1 MKNLLVILF
10 LSLSLFSS
18 VELTAQSIQ
27 IIQTSDITP
36 RQDTATL
43 NFCYDPQ
50 YLAAISNEMFK
61 QGNPRYIWVDLVKD
75 GYILLNEKKWYNLY
89 IGIESKESGGNIDI
103 PNDIRDKY
111 AEKWL
116 QFVAYIKEPNCKY
129 GWYRLSTDGSITS
142 EDIDNPNST
151 FRKTDKVELHQLSL
165 TSRGELRLL
174 NELVKDGLAPLDKA
188 MNLEFSNKGFYVH
201 EKRLSRELREKYMNI
216 CKEEFGHNYYN
227 DQSSWKRGALPENI
241 LSKDIAELT
250 ARINAVENN
259 SDNK

>member
-1 MKNLLVILF
+1 M
-10 LSLSLFSS
+10 SLFSS

-27 IIQTSDITP
+27 IFQTGAMMP
-36 RQDTATL
+36 GKDTTAL
-43 NFCYDPQ
+43 NFCYDPE
-50 YLAAISNEMFK
+50 YLTAISNEMFK

-75 GYILLNEKKWYNLY
+75 GYIIANERQWYNLY
-89 IGIESKESGGNIDI
+89 IGIESKERGGNIDI
-103 PNDIRDKY
+103 PNDVRDKY

-116 QFVAYIKEPNCKY
+116 QFVAYIKEPHNKY
-129 GWYRLSTDGSITS
+129 GSYQLTTYGGITS
-142 EDIDNPNST
+142 EDIDDPNST